1 MLIITTQI
9 FHKFVILFSQP
20 LPCPCAKIK
29 VNLSRRDGNTD
40 RPRFLQL
47 PCNFKSLV
55 PIAND

>member
-20 LPCPCAKIK
+20 LPCACGKIK
-29 VNLSRRDGNTD
+29 VNSSHRDENND

-47 PCNFKSLV
+47 PCNFESLV